1 MTLIAL
7 ALDLEYYGFEDKVQS
22 FVLLDHLSI
31 SMSAY
36 ISLIIFD
43 ASQFY
48 IFFFD
53 LCHFLISVFIK
64 VLKI

>member
-1 MTLIAL
+1 MTFIAL
-7 ALDLEYYGFEDKVQS
+7 ALDLEYYGFKDKVQS

-43 ASQFY
+43 ANQFY
-48 IFFFD
+48 RFFFD
-53 LCHFLISVFIK
+53 FCHFLI
-64 VLKI
+64 